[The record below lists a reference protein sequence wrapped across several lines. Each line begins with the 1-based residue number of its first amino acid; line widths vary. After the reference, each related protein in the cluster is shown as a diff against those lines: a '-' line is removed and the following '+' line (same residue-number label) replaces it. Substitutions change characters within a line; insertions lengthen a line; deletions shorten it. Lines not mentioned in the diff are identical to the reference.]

1 MEAMKTNAKP
11 RKRKVNLCVPEELDD
26 RLEEQAL
33 REQRT
38 KSTVVERAFRLYLDR
53 AEAAPAAQ

>member
-1 MEAMKTNAKP
+1 MTAPFPPPNATRAEIEAW
-11 RKRKVNLCVPEELDD
+11 
-26 RLEEQAL
+26 EQAR
-33 REQRT
+33 REERT